1 MDLYEKGRYILGI
14 VRGMKGFNGS
24 RVSVVFLQSS
34 GTLLV
39 AVECFVFTKWF
50 T

>member
-1 MDLYEKGRYILGI
+1 MDPYEKGRYMLG
-14 VRGMKGFNGS
+14 VVSGMKGFNGS

-39 AVECFVFTKWF
+39 VVECFVFAKWF